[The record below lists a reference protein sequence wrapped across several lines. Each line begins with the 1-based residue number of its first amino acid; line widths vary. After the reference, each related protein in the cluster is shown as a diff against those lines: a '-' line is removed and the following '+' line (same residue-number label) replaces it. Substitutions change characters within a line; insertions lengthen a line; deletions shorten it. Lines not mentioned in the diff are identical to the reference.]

1 MPGMGRNNV
10 SVTNPII
17 VSLFRHNL
25 LGTAIYWIVGLG
37 LVLLLGAVLTNRVGT
52 FNLSREGLSE
62 IRARTYLRIA
72 FGCIWVF
79 DGILQFQASM
89 PLGLA
94 NEVVKPTVAGAPF
107 WLRPLQLHAI
117 QMWNAHP
124 VSLATGTAWI
134 QIGIGLALIV
144 SNAGVGRLAA
154 IVASGWAALIWLIG
168 NGAGGAFAHGASIL
182 FGWPGATLFYCVAA
196 VWIALPPGFFA
207 THFSRFALRFV
218 ALILAIAIVLQ
229 VLPSAGF
236 WHGGNANAMT
246 KMTRS
251 MTEIAQPHA
260 LSWIVLHIGTLAGTL
275 GGGFNVFVILWLA
288 VCAGGLWYAST
299 HSSNWPVS
307 VLVVGCVFFWITG
320 EDIAIFG
327 GVGTDINS
335 LIPLA
340 VLVWCARP
348 ALRATAPVKRRLSA
362 ALRSS
367 SGAVAASFA
376 AAMVLFS
383 VASMGVASVSA
394 AEPSL
399 YEAQNGQAS
408 AADTPA
414 STFTLTDQFDHSYT
428 LGEHHGRYTLLTF
441 LDPVCWTD
449 CPLLAA
455 QLKAV
460 RADLGT
466 NAKIDVVAVAAN
478 PDHQT
483 LANVRHFIAIHDL
496 SDVKNFYFVT
506 GPTAATR
513 KVWESYGIYV
523 TNVPGSVMSV
533 HYDDMF
539 IINPKGDIRWIIP
552 EQDPIDEVADQES
565 TESELLM
572 LLHDSGLS

>member
-1 MPGMGRNNV
+1 
-10 SVTNPII
+10 
-17 VSLFRHNL
+17 
-25 LGTAIYWIVGLG
+25 
-37 LVLLLGAVLTNRVGT
+37 
-52 FNLSREGLSE
+52 
-62 IRARTYLRIA
+62 
-72 FGCIWVF
+72 
-79 DGILQFQASM
+79 
-89 PLGLA
+89 
-94 NEVVKPTVAGAPF
+94 
-107 WLRPLQLHAI
+107 
-117 QMWNAHP
+117 
-124 VSLATGTAWI
+124 
-134 QIGIGLALIV
+134 
-144 SNAGVGRLAA
+144 
-154 IVASGWAALIWLIG
+154 
-168 NGAGGAFAHGASIL
+168 
-182 FGWPGATLFYCVAA
+182 
-196 VWIALPPGFFA
+196 
-207 THFSRFALRFV
+207 
-218 ALILAIAIVLQ
+218 
-229 VLPSAGF
+229 
-236 WHGGNANAMT
+236 
-246 KMTRS
+246 
-251 MTEIAQPHA
+251 
-260 LSWIVLHIGTLAGTL
+260 
-275 GGGFNVFVILWLA
+275 
-288 VCAGGLWYAST
+288 
-299 HSSNWPVS
+299 
-307 VLVVGCVFFWITG
+307 
-320 EDIAIFG
+320 
-327 GVGTDINS
+327 
-335 LIPLA
+335 
-340 VLVWCARP
+340 
-348 ALRATAPVKRRLSA
+348 
-362 ALRSS
+362 
-367 SGAVAASFA
+367 
-376 AAMVLFS
+376 MVLFS